1 MKFDL
6 SYLSDPSVLHL
17 GCEKPRAYFIPH
29 DTAESARTGD
39 REKSGRFFSLCGEW
53 DFRYCRSVRELGDFL
68 APDAPA
74 FTETIRVP
82 MSWQMALDRDYDKP
96 LYTNRRYPY
105 PIDPPHIPDENP
117 CGLYRRK
124 FIADRAMLENRETYL
139 TFEGVDSC
147 FYLFVNGTFAAY
159 SQVSHSPS
167 EICVTPYLHEGE
179 NELLVLV
186 FKWCDGSY
194 LEDQDKIRLSGIFRE
209 VYLLSRDRVHLRDL
223 YVRTTT
229 AEDFSSAAVEIEAE
243 LSGDAEISYAL
254 SDPNGTLLCEGKL
267 PAGKNAKLTLPL
279 EKPMLW
285 SDETPYLYELLL
297 TVGGET
303 IRQPIGVRRYEVR
316 DGVVLINGQ
325 KVKCKGVNRCETHP
339 ELGYTVPLDQL
350 IRDLMILKAHNVN
363 MIRTSHYPN
372 DPRFYELCDQYG
384 FYVCD
389 EADIET
395 HGMQFRALKYP
406 THQLS
411 WGSLTDDPAWREA
424 YLDRAERVMERDK
437 NFTCVIF
444 WSVGNECGVG
454 ANFRVMADYFH
465 ERMPGC
471 IVHSENLTRL
481 ENMVEKGR
489 LTKEEAHWE
498 RYGRFA
504 DINSRMYPSLD
515 DVKKYYIADTAER
528 RPFYLCE
535 YSHAMGNGPGD
546 LKAYWD
552 LIYSDDRFFGGCVW
566 EMIDHS
572 VNIGTKDDPK
582 FVYGGYFGYPMH
594 DNHFCV
600 DGLLFP
606 DRTPYTGMLEYRQVL
621 RPVRIDSF
629 DFATGRF
636 AVRSL
641 RHFTDL
647 SDLDLKWKLERN
659 GKTLAEGCFEKLGI
673 APQQSRELGIDP
685 SVFSGLTGNCFLT
698 FSYVQ
703 NKDYPWADAG
713 YEVGFE
719 QFEAPASAME
729 TTPAPKRDLTLR
741 TEAFDY
747 LITDGHSSWRVDRL
761 RGLIAEIRS
770 GEKELLAS
778 PIGLNIWRA
787 PTDNDAKLRPAW
799 DAELM
804 PLADSRCD
812 RCSVEEESAQR
823 IVISASLTVA
833 APSRRP
839 LLRAELRYIFADGG
853 VEIEQSYHVLSL
865 AEKLGDAYVAKEPV
879 EELCLPRLGLQFSMP
894 EGSEQLSWFGP
905 GPTSAYA
912 DMGAAARMGRFETT
926 VTEHFEHYIYPQENL
941 AHSGTRRFAVCGD
954 DGVGLRVMPSGES
967 KSLSFNCSHFTPHML
982 DEAQYDFELVLLEE
996 TVVHVDLLQ
1005 TSIGSASCGAPV
1017 PET

>member
-1 MKFDL
+1 
-6 SYLSDPSVLHL
+6 
-17 GCEKPRAYFIPH
+17 
-29 DTAESARTGD
+29 
-39 REKSGRFFSLCGEW
+39 
-53 DFRYCRSVRELGDFL
+53 
-68 APDAPA
+68 
-74 FTETIRVP
+74 
-82 MSWQMALDRDYDKP
+82 
-96 LYTNRRYPY
+96 
-105 PIDPPHIPDENP
+105 
-117 CGLYRRK
+117 
-124 FIADRAMLENRETYL
+124 
-139 TFEGVDSC
+139 
-147 FYLFVNGTFAAY
+147 
-159 SQVSHSPS
+159 
-167 EICVTPYLHEGE
+167 
-179 NELLVLV
+179 
-186 FKWCDGSY
+186 
-194 LEDQDKIRLSGIFRE
+194 
-209 VYLLSRDRVHLRDL
+209 
-223 YVRTTT
+223 
-229 AEDFSSAAVEIEAE
+229 
-243 LSGDAEISYAL
+243 
-254 SDPNGTLLCEGKL
+254 
-267 PAGKNAKLTLPL
+267 
-279 EKPMLW
+279 
-285 SDETPYLYELLL
+285 
-297 TVGGET
+297 
-303 IRQPIGVRRYEVR
+303 
-316 DGVVLINGQ
+316 
-325 KVKCKGVNRCETHP
+325 
-339 ELGYTVPLDQL
+339 
-350 IRDLMILKAHNVN
+350 
-363 MIRTSHYPN
+363 
-372 DPRFYELCDQYG
+372 
-384 FYVCD
+384 
-389 EADIET
+389 
-395 HGMQFRALKYP
+395 
-406 THQLS
+406 
-411 WGSLTDDPAWREA
+411 
-424 YLDRAERVMERDK
+424 
-437 NFTCVIF
+437 
-444 WSVGNECGVG
+444 
-454 ANFRVMADYFH
+454 
-465 ERMPGC
+465 
-471 IVHSENLTRL
+471 
-481 ENMVEKGR
+481 
-489 LTKEEAHWE
+489 
-498 RYGRFA
+498 
-504 DINSRMYPSLD
+504 YPSLD

-747 LITDGHSSWRVDRL
+747 LITDGHTSWRVDRL

-982 DEAQYDFELVLLEE
+982 DEAQYDFELVPLEE

-1017 PET
+1017 PETERVGPGDYKFSVRIEAVTAADEALAF

>member
-1 MKFDL
+1 
-6 SYLSDPSVLHL
+6 
-17 GCEKPRAYFIPH
+17 
-29 DTAESARTGD
+29 
-39 REKSGRFFSLCGEW
+39 
-53 DFRYCRSVRELGDFL
+53 
-68 APDAPA
+68 
-74 FTETIRVP
+74 
-82 MSWQMALDRDYDKP
+82 
-96 LYTNRRYPY
+96 
-105 PIDPPHIPDENP
+105 
-117 CGLYRRK
+117 
-124 FIADRAMLENRETYL
+124 
-139 TFEGVDSC
+139 
-147 FYLFVNGTFAAY
+147 
-159 SQVSHSPS
+159 
-167 EICVTPYLHEGE
+167 
-179 NELLVLV
+179 
-186 FKWCDGSY
+186 
-194 LEDQDKIRLSGIFRE
+194 
-209 VYLLSRDRVHLRDL
+209 
-223 YVRTTT
+223 
-229 AEDFSSAAVEIEAE
+229 
-243 LSGDAEISYAL
+243 
-254 SDPNGTLLCEGKL
+254 
-267 PAGKNAKLTLPL
+267 
-279 EKPMLW
+279 
-285 SDETPYLYELLL
+285 
-297 TVGGET
+297 
-303 IRQPIGVRRYEVR
+303 
-316 DGVVLINGQ
+316 
-325 KVKCKGVNRCETHP
+325 
-339 ELGYTVPLDQL
+339 
-350 IRDLMILKAHNVN
+350 
-363 MIRTSHYPN
+363 
-372 DPRFYELCDQYG
+372 
-384 FYVCD
+384 
-389 EADIET
+389 
-395 HGMQFRALKYP
+395 
-406 THQLS
+406 
-411 WGSLTDDPAWREA
+411 

-454 ANFRVMADYFH
+454 ANFRAMADYFH

-515 DVKKYYIADTAER
+515 DVKEYYIADTAER

-673 APQQSRELGIDP
+673 APQQSREFCIDP
-685 SVFSGLTGNCFLT
+685 SVFRGLTGNCFLT

-747 LITDGHSSWRVDRL
+747 LITDGHTSWRVDRL

-954 DGVGLRVMPSGES
+954 DGVGLRVMPSGET

-982 DEAQYDFELVLLEE
+982 DEAQYDFELVPLEE

-1017 PET
+1017 PETERVGPGDYKFSVRIETVTAADEALAF